1 MGEGYPT
8 KAARRNAPL
17 RSRSCRYTGRVRRNA
32 FTLIELLVVI
42 AVIAL
47 LIGLLL
53 PALGQARA
61 AARTTVCL
69 ARLQQLGVATSGYL
83 HDFKD
88 CLPQANG
95 PLPGGGE
102 AVIGALFGGK
112 KGQLPF
118 YGIDTIGPERR
129 PLNRY
134 VTDQVFAPD
143 SEGSNAEMPPFRSP
157 VDKGAADTGVP
168 IPGFE
173 RTDSMYELIGASY
186 TLNDH
191 ALDAEDHATLVPLGG
206 GKMPPVV
213 NTAKTWVI
221 GTHPIYNF
229 QMKGDR
235 GMRWY
240 GREKVETSLL
250 FVDMHARARLRVPPG
265 VLNTTDDYTFLP

>member
-1 MGEGYPT
+1 M
-8 KAARRNAPL
+8 RR
-17 RSRSCRYTGRVRRNA
+17 G

-69 ARLQQLGVATSGYL
+69 SRLQQLGVATTSYL
-83 HDFKD
+83 QDFKE

-95 PLPGGGE
+95 PLPSGGE

-134 VTDQVFAPD
+134 VTDQAFPPD
-143 SEGSNAEMPPFRSP
+143 SEGGNAELLPFRSP

-168 IPGFE
+168 IPGLD
-173 RTDSMYELIGASY
+173 RTDSMYELIGSSY

-206 GKMPPVV
+206 GRMPPVM

-221 GTHPIYNF
+221 GTHPIYNY
-229 QMKGDR
+229 QLKADR
-235 GMRWY
+235 GMHWY
-240 GREKVETSLL
+240 GARKVETSLL
-250 FVDMHARARLRVPPG
+250 FVDMHARGRLRVTPG
-265 VLNTTDDYTFLP
+265 VENTTAEYTFLP